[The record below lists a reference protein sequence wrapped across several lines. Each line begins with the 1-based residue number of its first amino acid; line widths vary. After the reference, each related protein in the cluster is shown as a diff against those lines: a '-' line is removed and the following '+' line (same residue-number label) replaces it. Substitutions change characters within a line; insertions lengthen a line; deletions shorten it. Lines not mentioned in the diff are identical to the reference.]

1 MAALLD
7 ERSRRRWAA
16 AEARMIGH
24 GGVSAVAEA
33 TGLARR
39 TIYRGLEDLEDR
51 ASVGND
57 RIRGQGGGGKSR
69 ITEDPTLLADLKSL
83 LEPATRGDPMRR
95 QLWTSLSL
103 RKLCAE
109 LKGRGHD
116 ISYPVV
122 GDRLHKLHYSL
133 QANRKAHEGSE
144 HMDRNAQFEY
154 INKKAGSF
162 LTDRQPVISVDTKKK
177 ELVGNFKNA
186 GREWRPT
193 GTPEEVNVHDFIDP
207 KLKRAVPYGVYD
219 INNNTGWVSVGKEH
233 YTTDFAIN
241 AILH

>member
-1 MAALLD
+1 MSASDIRTLRKRWKAMAPLLD

-16 AEARMIGH
+16 SEARVIGH
-24 GGVSAVAEA
+24 GGVSAVSEA

-51 ASVGND
+51 GSVGNG
-57 RIRGQGGGGKSR
+57 RIRRQGGGRKSR

-109 LKGRGHD
+109 LKGKGHD

-122 GDRLHKLHYSL
+122 GDCRIRPLRAAYRSSP
-133 QANRKAHEGSE
+133 RTG
-144 HMDRNAQFEY
+144 RIAQ
-154 INKKAGSF
+154 
-162 LTDRQPVISVDTKKK
+162 
-177 ELVGNFKNA
+177 
-186 GREWRPT
+186 
-193 GTPEEVNVHDFIDP
+193 
-207 KLKRAVPYGVYD
+207 
-219 INNNTGWVSVGKEH
+219 
-233 YTTDFAIN
+233 
-241 AILH
+241 

>member
-1 MAALLD
+1 MAPLLD

-16 AEARMIGH
+16 SEAHMIGH

-51 ASVGND
+51 GSVGNG
-57 RIRGQGGGGKSR
+57 RIRRQGGGRKSR

-122 GDRLHKLHYSL
+122 GDCLHKLHYSRTHPVMAAEL
-133 QANRKAHEGSE
+133 AVDNYGSGGGATTRPFARRYGASSTAAV
-144 HMDRNAQFEY
+144 HRCAWQGSP
-154 INKKAGSF
+154 AGVP
-162 LTDRQPVISVDTKKK
+162 RCRRARP
-177 ELVGNFKNA
+177 A
-186 GREWRPT
+186 GRYR
-193 GTPEEVNVHDFIDP
+193 
-207 KLKRAVPYGVYD
+207 
-219 INNNTGWVSVGKEH
+219 
-233 YTTDFAIN
+233 
-241 AILH
+241 